1 MKPTL
6 NSDLPHLSMCK
17 ERTIP
22 DGPEIKCG
30 RLFLIQTHGGRRRKV
45 PVFVRVYRS
54 CFEQYAV
61 LYRDQKYSLQSGY
74 VSLKNCYVMESED
87 NKAQFKVILN
97 DFEGSG
103 LCFEAESLS
112 EVSAW
117 VDALQPQIV
126 SSSPPKSCIS
136 PTLSP
141 VIPRSPLMPTLE
153 ETDED
158 D

>member
-1 MKPTL
+1 MKQNL
-6 NSDLPHLSMCK
+6 NADNPSLTMCK
-17 ERTIP
+17 EKAIP
-22 DGPEIKCG
+22 DGPEIKSG
-30 RLFLIQTHGGRRRKV
+30 RLYMIQTHAGKTRKI

-61 LYRDQKYSLQSGY
+61 LYRDQKYSVQSGY
-74 VSLKNCYVMESED
+74 VSLKNCSVRESED
-87 NKAQFKVILN
+87 NSAQFKVILN

-103 LCFEAESLS
+103 LCFEAESSS
-112 EVSAW
+112 ETGDW
-117 VDALQPQIV
+117 VDALQPQII
-126 SSSPPKSCIS
+126 SSSPPKSSIS

-158 D
+158 E